1 MLAGN
6 APGLSGDLLC
16 RDAWQ
21 LHGGHVPPVRETPR
35 LSDVS
40 LEAWHFL
47 SIDAGSPALTK
58 IGVAQNSYCSFF
70 LSEMLDQIYH
80 SPKFAKD

>member
-1 MLAGN
+1 MPAGN
-6 APGLSGDLLC
+6 ALGLSGGLLC

-21 LHGGHVPPVRETPR
+21 LHGGHVLPVHETPR
-35 LSDVS
+35 LSDAS

-47 SIDAGSPALTK
+47 SIDAGSPALTN

-80 SPKFAKD
+80 SPKSTED